1 MSIVPETASHEYPPC
16 GPTVTPP
23 PALGDLTT
31 REVIAAIIL
40 SYQGHPSTRRL
51 DLARRGATIDDA
63 RRELRRRSSLG
74 AEVVRP

>member
-1 MSIVPETASHEYPPC
+1 LITA
-16 GPTVTPP
+16 V
-23 PALGDLTT
+23 
-31 REVIAAIIL
+31 IL
-40 SYQGHPSTRRL
+40 SYQGQPTVRRL